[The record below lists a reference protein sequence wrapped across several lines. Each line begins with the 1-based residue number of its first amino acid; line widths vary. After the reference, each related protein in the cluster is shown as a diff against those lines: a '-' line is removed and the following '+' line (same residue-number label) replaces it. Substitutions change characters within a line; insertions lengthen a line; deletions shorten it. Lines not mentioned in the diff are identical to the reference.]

1 MTCESAAALIP
12 LYHYG
17 ELTPEQEDTLEAHVH
32 ECGSCSQAME
42 RQQALARALDRREIE
57 APPRLLEDCR
67 ADLMAAIQG
76 GAASGGK
83 YGVKGPW
90 RLFLEALGATF
101 AGLGRMRQPLAA
113 AALLALGFFGAR
125 LTGTKPPAAAGNPAQ
140 PAQPAYTTV
149 RSISTTG
156 SGAVEIAVDDTTRR
170 VVSGGLDDPAIRQL
184 VLAGSRE
191 DNAAVRVESVDL
203 LKSRPALGEVRDAL
217 INALAHDANP
227 AVRMKALEGLRPL
240 AGDAQV
246 RQVLAQALI
255 RDDNPVIRMQ
265 AVDLLVAQRDDS
277 MVGVLQNLVQHED
290 NHYVRLKVEK
300 ALKDMNASVGT
311 F

>member
-1 MTCESAAALIP
+1 MTCESASALIP

-32 ECGSCSQAME
+32 ECGSCSQAMD
-42 RQQALARALDRREIE
+42 RQRALARALDRREVT
-57 APPRLLEDCR
+57 APPRLLDDCR
-67 ADLMAAIQG
+67 GDLFAAIQG
-76 GAASGGK
+76 GATAGSK
-83 YGVKGPW
+83 AFSKGPW
-90 RLFLEALGATF
+90 TLFLEALGATF

-113 AALLALGFFGAR
+113 AALLAVGFFGAR
-125 LTGTKPPAAAGNPAQ
+125 LTATKTAITAGGV
-140 PAQPAYTTV
+140 AQPAYTTV
-149 RSISTTG
+149 RSISTVG
-156 SGAVEIAVDDTTRR
+156 SGKVEISVDDTTRR
-170 VVSGGLDDPAIRQL
+170 IVSGGLDDPAIQQL

-191 DNAAVRVESVDL
+191 DNAAVRVESVGL
-203 LKSRPALGEVRDAL
+203 LKDRAASGEVRDAL
-217 INALAHDANP
+217 VNALAADPNP

-240 AGDAQV
+240 AGDAQI

-290 NHYVRLKVEK
+290 NNYVRLKVAK

>member
-1 MTCESAAALIP
+1 MTCESALALIP

-17 ELTPEQEDTLEAHVH
+17 ELTPEREDWLEAHLH
-32 ECGSCSQAME
+32 ECGSCSQAMD
-42 RQQALARALDRREIE
+42 RQRALTRALDRRELQ
-57 APPRLLEDCR
+57 APPLLVEDCR

-76 GAASGGK
+76 GARAPSH
-83 YGVKGPW
+83 GPW
-90 RLFLEALGATF
+90 TLFLEALGATF

-113 AALLALGFFGAR
+113 AALVGLGFFGAR
-125 LTGTKPPAAAGNPAQ
+125 LTGSKAATAGNAV
-140 PAQPAYTTV
+140 QPAYTTV

-156 SGAVEIAVDDTTRR
+156 SGRVEIAVDDTTRR
-170 VVSGGLDDPAIRQL
+170 VVSGGLDDPGIQQL

-191 DNAAVRVESVDL
+191 DNPAVRVESVDL
-203 LKSRPALGEVRDAL
+203 LKGRAASGEVRDAL
-217 INALAHDANP
+217 VNALAHDANP
-227 AVRMKALEGLRPL
+227 AVRMKALEGLKAL

-255 RDDNPVIRMQ
+255 KDDNDVIRMQ

>member
-1 MTCESAAALIP
+1 MTCESALALIP

-17 ELTPEQEDTLEAHVH
+17 ELTPEQEDWLEAHLH
-32 ECGSCSQAME
+32 ECAACSQAVD
-42 RQQALARALDRREIE
+42 RQRALARALDRRELQ
-57 APPRLLEDCR
+57 APPLLVEDCR

-76 GAASGGK
+76 GAAAGARAPS
-83 YGVKGPW
+83 KGPW
-90 RLFLEALGATF
+90 TLFLEALGGTF

-113 AALLALGFFGAR
+113 AALVGLGFFGAR
-125 LTGTKPPAAAGNPAQ
+125 MTGTKAAATAGNAV
-140 PAQPAYTTV
+140 QPAYTTV

-156 SGAVEIAVDDTTRR
+156 SGKVEIAVDDTTRR
-170 VVSGGLDDPAIRQL
+170 VVSGGLDDPGIQQL

-191 DNAAVRVESVDL
+191 DNPAVRVESVDL
-203 LKSRPALGEVRDAL
+203 LKGRAASGEVREAL
-217 INALAHDANP
+217 VNALAHDANP
-227 AVRMKALEGLRPL
+227 AVRMKALEGLKTL
-240 AGDAQV
+240 ASDAQV

-255 RDDNPVIRMQ
+255 KDDNDVIRMQ

>member
-1 MTCESAAALIP
+1 MTCESALALIP

-17 ELTPEQEDTLEAHVH
+17 DLTPEQEDALEAHVH
-32 ECGSCSQAME
+32 ECGSCAQAMN
-42 RQQALARALDRREIE
+42 RQQALARALDRRELQ
-57 APPRLLEDCR
+57 APPLLLEDCR

-76 GAASGGK
+76 GAATGAKALS
-83 YGVKGPW
+83 KGPW
-90 RLFLEALGATF
+90 TLFLEALGATF
-101 AGLGRMRQPLAA
+101 AGLGRVRQPLAA
-113 AALLALGFFGAR
+113 AALVTLGFFGAR
-125 LTGTKPPAAAGNPAQ
+125 LTATKPAATAGN

-170 VVSGGLDDPAIRQL
+170 VVSGGLDDPAIQQL

-191 DNAAVRVESVDL
+191 DNPAVRVESVDL
-203 LKSRPALGEVRDAL
+203 LKNRPASGEIRDAL
-217 INALAHDANP
+217 VNALAHDVNP
-227 AVRMKALEGLRPL
+227 AVRMKALEGLKPL
-240 AGDAQV
+240 AGDPQV

-290 NHYVRLKVEK
+290 NNYVRLKVAK

>member
-1 MTCESAAALIP
+1 MTCESASALIP

-17 ELTPEQEDTLEAHVH
+17 ELTPEQEDSLEAHVH
-32 ECGSCSQAME
+32 ECNSCSQAMD
-42 RQQALARALDRREIE
+42 RQRALARALDRREVE
-57 APPRLLEDCR
+57 APALLLEDCR

-76 GAASGGK
+76 GAVTGAK
-83 YGVKGPW
+83 AVAKGPW
-90 RLFLEALGATF
+90 TLFLEALAATF
-101 AGLGRMRQPLAA
+101 AGLGRVRQPLAA

-125 LTGTKPPAAAGNPAQ
+125 LTATKPTTAGKT
-140 PAQPAYTTV
+140 AQPAYTTV

-191 DNAAVRVESVDL
+191 DNPAVRVESVDL
-203 LKSRPALGEVRDAL
+203 LKNRPASGEVRDAL
-217 INALAHDANP
+217 VNALAHDANP
-227 AVRMKALEGLRPL
+227 AVRMKALEGLRSL

-255 RDDNPVIRMQ
+255 KDDNPVIRMQ

-290 NHYVRLKVEK
+290 NNYVRLKVAK